1 MKFCEIW
8 IIVQIQANYYRRK
21 DDSENRRLAE
31 DYLSLKTERNFHL
44 NLSNIYYVFLMPN
57 VFVCFL
63 AYVLKCY
70 MLNCDLNFI

>member
-8 IIVQIQANYYRRK
+8 IIVQIQANYYIRK

-44 NLSNIYYVFLMPN
+44 DFSNIYYVF
-57 VFVCFL
+57 
-63 AYVLKCY
+63 
-70 MLNCDLNFI
+70 